1 MADTAQIAGRSGQI
15 PPGRIRLIWRGALAL
30 LAVLTLAAV
39 WYPIQRISQ
48 VADINYNEGWN
59 TYRAAMAAHGDP
71 LYGQP
76 PAFTVTN
83 YPPLSFH
90 ILGFLG
96 KHLGGFTAA
105 GRWTALASLT
115 FLAIAMAS
123 LVRRFAGHWR
133 FGVLAALLFVLGM
146 AVFVPDRIGMNDPQF
161 FGLAWSFAGLCL
173 YARTPRSFA
182 LFRDTRKTECGARE
196 FLSRLAA
203 RAAPFALLCASAAA
217 FAISFFIKHNLLA
230 FPAAVGLHLLLARA
244 WKRFAI
250 WLGALAAISAG
261 LLLLTFW
268 WDGPYFFSHLLAPR
282 SYSVMSAWGRV
293 EPYLLDFQIPVA
305 AAAFWSVRY
314 AASSARNLLAF
325 AFVLAHLIGFGFA
338 GGDGVVE
345 NVLFDALVM
354 AVLIAAIGI
363 GDLETKL
370 IGLRFGS
377 ALLALALLAPF
388 LGIFAVLPRVLF
400 GERQASQLRPGIDAE
415 FRQAAEFLQS
425 RPGPALCEDLLLC
438 FDAGKPP
445 LFDAFYARSQ
455 VKIGRLKET
464 DLLNTIQTGRFPTI
478 EIEVP
483 ADQPLAP
490 VASFRFSKPVMGAI
504 LERYRPVLRGSR
516 LTLMVPRDEL
526 EHE

>member
-1 MADTAQIAGRSGQI
+1 LANTAQIAGPSGQI
-15 PPGRIRLIWRGALAL
+15 PPERIRLIWRAVLAL

-59 TYRAAMAAHGDP
+59 TYRSAMAAHGDP

-96 KHLGGFTAA
+96 KYLGGFTAA
-105 GRWTALASLT
+105 GRWTALASLA

-133 FGVLAALLFVLGM
+133 FGILAALLFVLGL

-161 FGLAWSFAGLCL
+161 FGLVWSFAGLCL
-173 YARTPRSFA
+173 YARNPRS
-182 LFRDTRKTECGARE
+182 
-196 FLSRLAA
+196 
-203 RAAPFALLCASAAA
+203 FALLCASAAA

-230 FPAAVGLHLLLARA
+230 FPAAVGLHLLLDRA
-244 WKRFAI
+244 WKRFAL

-261 LLLLTFW
+261 LLVLTFW

-293 EPYLLDFQIPVA
+293 EPYFLDFQIPVA
-305 AAAFWSVRY
+305 AAAFWSIRY
-314 AASSARNLLAF
+314 AVSSARNLLVF

-363 GDLETKL
+363 GDLETRL
-370 IGLRFGS
+370 IGLRFGG

-388 LGIFAVLPRVLF
+388 LGIFALLPRVLF
-400 GERQASQLRPGIDAE
+400 EERRASQLRPGIDAE

-438 FDAGKPP
+438 FEAGKPP
-445 LFDAFYARSQ
+445 LFDAFYVRSQ
-455 VKIGRLKET
+455 VKIDRLKEI
-464 DLLNTIQTGRFPTI
+464 DLLNTIQTGRFPTVEI
-478 EIEVP
+478 EIP
-483 ADQPLAP
+483 ADQTLAP

-504 LERYRPVLRGSR
+504 LARYRPVLRTSR
-516 LTLMVPRDEL
+516 LTLLVSRD
-526 EHE
+526 